1 MLNTALSHGHHMS
14 YSKDLFS
21 RKHGVTCGVETSTFP
36 IDVLLKRG
44 PISVKHD
51 GIMLCIIYMV
61 QSRGIKTKARFRLF
75 TMTSVVT

>member
-21 RKHGVTCGVETSTFP
+21 RKHGVTSGVETSTFP
-36 IDVLLKRG
+36 IDVLLKRE